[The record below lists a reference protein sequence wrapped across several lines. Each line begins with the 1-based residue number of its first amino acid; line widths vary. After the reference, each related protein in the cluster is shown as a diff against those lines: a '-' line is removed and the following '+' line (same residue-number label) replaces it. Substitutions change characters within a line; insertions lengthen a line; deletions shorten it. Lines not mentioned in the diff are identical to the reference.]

1 MEREIKEMKERLQ
14 ITEQHRSQEG
24 SDLRA
29 DIHKLKIENQQL
41 QHQLDE
47 LTGQTQVAGAEVCIS
62 NMAQRHLICVL
73 TILSPSLLSKST
85 SNGYI

>member
-14 ITEQHRSQEG
+14 ITEQHGNVES

-29 DIHKLKIENQQL
+29 DIQKLKIENQQL

-47 LTGQTQVAGAEVCIS
+47 LTGQTQVARAEVSIS
-62 NMAQRHLICVL
+62 NMEQRHFICVL
-73 TILSPSLLSKST
+73 TLSSPSLLSKST